1 MVAKKFWVLTL
12 EAVSPSEENLLT
24 SLLFEQGATGVQE
37 DLQFQQKD
45 RKYLPEVCESSSKTL
60 LAYFEESPQPSLQ
73 EELQQQFPHVQHS
86 LSEEVDR
93 DWLEE
98 WKKNWQPFCLWNDI
112 WVVPSWLEDSFDSSG
127 KHILRIDPGMA
138 FGTGTHATTQIAS
151 QLIGECLAEK
161 PTPSSIDVGTG
172 SGILA
177 LLMRHLGVD
186 RVYAYDNDDESE
198 RVFLENLEKN
208 KATAIDWV
216 ENWPELGSTDLQLV
230 VANIID
236 GVLIELKESF
246 MKLSRPGHRYIFT
259 GILKERE
266 QDFLKEMMQDWSLTL
281 VQKIEKEE
289 WVGFCFEVSS

>member
-1 MVAKKFWVLTL
+1 MSDYFVINIQGLAKEDEDL
-12 EAVSPSEENLLT
+12 
-24 SLLFEQGATGVQE
+24 ATGYWFECGAEGVAETLSFRQDQDDYE
-37 DLQFQQKD
+37 PILVEKDHIDIQVYFLQPPPVERVESFALQFSVQKID
-45 RKYLPEVCESSSKTL
+45 VTNEMNK
-60 LAYFEESPQPSLQ
+60 
-73 EELQQQFPHVQHS
+73 
-86 LSEEVDR
+86 

-98 WKKNWQPFCLWNDI
+98 WKKGFQAFALVKDI
-112 WVVPSWLEDSFDSSG
+112 WVVPSWLE
-127 KHILRIDPGMA
+127 KPKEATTVIEIDPGMA

-266 QDFLKEMMQDWSLTL
+266 QDFLKEMMQGWSLTL